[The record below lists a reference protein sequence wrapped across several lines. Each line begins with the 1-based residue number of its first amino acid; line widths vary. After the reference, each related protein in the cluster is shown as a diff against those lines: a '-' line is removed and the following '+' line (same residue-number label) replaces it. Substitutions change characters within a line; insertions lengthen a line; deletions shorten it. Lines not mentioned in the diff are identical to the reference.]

1 MPKSKH
7 ARTVALILILALALR
22 WGLILQGG
30 QYFFSDE
37 ERYETSRAFAR
48 LVMEGSPGNAFSQLF
63 SAPEHL
69 GFKIIGL
76 MPAFLEQ
83 FTRASLALPALFF
96 SLFSALNLYLIYR
109 IARRAGASE
118 KEALTALIL
127 AAASMSLLYFSRHLV
142 PYDTAMTF
150 GLLAVYAALAEK
162 SEIKTALG
170 CGALAFA
177 CFIVYNGYWALA
189 FLGILIHVF
198 RQNNGFGAL
207 TRKGLFAAA
216 GFMLPASLLFILAA
230 LAGTDLLTEY
240 RSFSA
245 TVSQGQFDEGW
256 SLPFEYFWRSEHW
269 LFILLVLLSAIAV
282 LSSRGN
288 DKTVTLWA
296 SAAVFIYLCLLIP
309 SVFLHSFVVY
319 GRLARQAL
327 PCLILLSAGGFEQL
341 KQSFSLNDKLQKALL
356 VAVIVQA
363 AWNYHASFALVYP
376 REFARQAQTLRPEFV
391 FSEKRLA
398 FGAPTLCQNNGYI
411 AAYVKRFEVPPEPN
425 PPLTGQILLSAPHP
439 DNFLPYQYEGY
450 TDAQRQYLRELNPK
464 MQFYKAA
471 DAFMSDLNPVWRTMK
486 NCNIGAE

>member
-1 MPKSKH
+1 MPKSNH
-7 ARTVALILILALALR
+7 ARAVAIILILALALR

-37 ERYETSRAFAR
+37 ERYETSRTFAK
-48 LVMEGSPGNAFSQLF
+48 LVMEGSPGDAFSQLF
-63 SAPEHL
+63 IAPEHL

-76 MPAFLEQ
+76 IPAFIEQ

-109 IARRAGASE
+109 SARRAGAAE

-150 GLLAVYAALAEK
+150 GLFAVYVALAEK
-162 SEIKTALG
+162 SEIKTSLG
-170 CGALAFA
+170 CGALAFT
-177 CFIVYNGYWALA
+177 CFITYNGYWALA
-189 FLGILIHVF
+189 FLGILIHLF
-198 RQNNGFGAL
+198 RQNKGLGNL
-207 TRKGLFAAA
+207 TRKGLFAAT
-216 GFMLPASLLFILAA
+216 GFMLPAILLFILAS
-230 LAGTDLLTEY
+230 LASTNLLTEY

-256 SLPFEYFWRSEHW
+256 SLPFAYFWHTEHW
-269 LFILLVLLSAIAV
+269 LFILLILLSATAV
-282 LSSRGN
+282 LSSRGK
-288 DKTVTLWA
+288 DKTINLWA
-296 SAAVFIYLCLLIP
+296 SAAIFIYLCLLIP

-319 GRLARQAL
+319 GRLARQML
-327 PCLILLSAGGFEQL
+327 PFLILLSAGGVEQL
-341 KQSFSLNDKLQKALL
+341 KQSFSLDDKLQKALL

-363 AWNYHASFALVYP
+363 AWNYHASLALVYP
-376 REFARQAQTLRPEFV
+376 RDFARQAQTLRPEFT

-411 AAYVKRFEVPPEPN
+411 AEYVKRFEVPPEPDS
-425 PPLTGQILLSAPHP
+425 PVTGQILLSAPHP

-450 TDAQRQYLRELNPK
+450 TYAQRQSLRELYPK
-464 MQFYKAA
+464 MQFYKAD
-471 DAFMSDLNPVWRTMK
+471 DAFMSDLNPVWKTMK
-486 NCNIGAE
+486 NCNVGAE